1 MALGIGGSTP
11 QSELAKMNSMRH
23 QAIPISPDEHH
34 LRISKLRGLLADR
47 NVDAFYL
54 DATTNLRYFTGLAC
68 YPSKWL
74 HGAIIIAEELL
85 YVCPAF
91 EEQKTRTSMVVEG
104 DFILWQEHEN
114 PTAAVASGVLKLTAS
129 DNACLAIDD
138 QTPFFTVDGLQKAS
152 PKISIVNG
160 GGLIAECRRIKSDN
174 ELALLKQAKA
184 ITLQVQQSVAR
195 ILYEGI
201 DTRDVQTFLD
211 DAHLAMGMDGRSTFR
226 IVLFGEPTAYPH
238 SVPYAQTLKEGDMVL
253 IDTGSTLHGYNS
265 DITRSYVFGESTAR
279 QRQIWELEQAAQL
292 AISCAIPAMVARSL
306 IQVPLQTKVINAIKR
321 NSS

>member
-1 MALGIGGSTP
+1 M
-11 QSELAKMNSMRH
+11 
-23 QAIPISPDEHH
+23 
-34 LRISKLRGLLADR
+34 
-47 NVDAFYL
+47 
-54 DATTNLRYFTGLAC
+54 
-68 YPSKWL
+68 
-74 HGAIIIAEELL
+74 
-85 YVCPAF
+85 
-91 EEQKTRTSMVVEG
+91 
-104 DFILWQEHEN
+104 
-114 PTAAVASGVLKLTAS
+114 
-129 DNACLAIDD
+129 
-138 QTPFFTVDGLQKAS
+138 
-152 PKISIVNG
+152 
-160 GGLIAECRRIKSDN
+160 IAECRRIKSDN

-279 QRQIWELEQAAQL
+279 QRQIWELEQ
-292 AISCAIPAMVARSL
+292 VAGG
-306 IQVPLQTKVINAIKR
+306 QFHAPFQHW
-321 NSS
+321 